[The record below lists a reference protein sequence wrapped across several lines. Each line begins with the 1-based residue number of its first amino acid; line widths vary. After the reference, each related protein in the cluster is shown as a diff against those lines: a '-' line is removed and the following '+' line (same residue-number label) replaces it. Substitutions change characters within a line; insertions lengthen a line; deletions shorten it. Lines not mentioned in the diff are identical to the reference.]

1 MHIQLSKT
9 VAHETW
15 LIAFDHELQGM
26 LITHSIN
33 HRPESRRAQRKE
45 HEVGSHVDQGLK
57 LLAPPLQFTLTS
69 EFFSLSSMANDT
81 YQVGRTL

>member
-15 LIAFDHELQGM
+15 LIAFNLKESQGM

-33 HRPESRRAQRKE
+33 HRLKSSSSQKKG
-45 HEVGSHVDQGLK
+45 HKVGSQVDQGLK
-57 LLAPPLQFTLTS
+57 LLALPLQFTQPS
-69 EFFSLSSMANDT
+69 ENFSL
-81 YQVGRTL
+81 